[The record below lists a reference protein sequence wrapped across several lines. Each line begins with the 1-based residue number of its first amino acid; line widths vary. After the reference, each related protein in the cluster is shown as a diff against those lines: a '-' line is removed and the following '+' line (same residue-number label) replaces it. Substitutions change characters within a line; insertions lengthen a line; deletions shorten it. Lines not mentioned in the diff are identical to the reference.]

1 MSAAQ
6 KYWDFLRT
14 CDLLWLGNINSLTS
28 EFSFLV
34 VASLCSL
41 QIVAKQDTPYTVHTS
56 SYSLGCFSLSET
68 WKKIVGWQNDCSTW
82 KFGMEKDTLSIP
94 FNIQCSKAGK
104 KWHLER
110 EVLSTLEVNNFLGS
124 SPLFFC
130 WRGTILLNII
140 RQFLIALFF
149 SIFRTLRTL
158 SRQMKGFFLLKWIQR
173 NI

>member
-41 QIVAKQDTPYTVHTS
+41 QIVAKQDTPHTTHYFFFFFYFS
-56 SYSLGCFSLSET
+56 WLLFSLSET
-68 WKKIVGWQNDCSTW
+68 WKKIIVGWQNDCSTW

-110 EVLSTLEVNNFLGS
+110 EYWVLLWRLIIFWGVH
-124 SPLFFC
+124 PLFFC
-130 WRGTILLNII
+130 LILVLKGYNFIEHYQAIPYCTIFS
-140 RQFLIALFF
+140 FLKHCAL
-149 SIFRTLRTL
+149 S
-158 SRQMKGFFLLKWIQR
+158 
-173 NI
+173 